1 MSIYKKA
8 LGKQFQYLHPMLQK
22 RYEISSLNSFQGSG
36 VMKKISGG
44 PFWLYPFFFLGT
56 KWKLLFP
63 EYGENISFVIKNT
76 PRKGKNGEEQ
86 VHWER
91 IFYFDKKKRY
101 FNALMSLDEER
112 SIIKDYLG
120 EPALMYSDLAFSV
133 NDASG
138 SITIQSQD
146 QRLVLGRWEIPLPR
160 IFQGL
165 ATVTESYLEKEKAFQ
180 IKVNVE
186 NPIIGSLFSYEGVF
200 RDDASD
206 KESISY

>member
-8 LGKQFQYLHPMLQK
+8 LGKQFQHLHPRLQK

-36 VMKKISGG
+36 VMRKISGG
-44 PFWLYPFFFLGT
+44 PVWLYPFFFLGT
-56 KWKLLFP
+56 NWKLLFP

-91 IFYFDKKKRY
+91 IFYFGKKKRY
-101 FNALMSLDEER
+101 FNALMSFDEER

-120 EPALMYSDLAFSV
+120 EPALMYSDLAFNV
-133 NDASG
+133 DETTG

-165 ATVTESYLEKEKAFQ
+165 AAVTESYIEKEKAFH
-180 IKVNVE
+180 IKVKVE

-206 KESISY
+206 KESISD